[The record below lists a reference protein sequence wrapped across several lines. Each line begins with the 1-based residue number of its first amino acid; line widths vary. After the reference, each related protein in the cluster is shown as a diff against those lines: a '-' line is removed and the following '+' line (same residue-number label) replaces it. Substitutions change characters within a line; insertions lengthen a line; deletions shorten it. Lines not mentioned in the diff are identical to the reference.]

1 MIEDV
6 FKDLENEM
14 KGKIKMKYTL
24 IEELIKDL
32 KLLDGRNFDTMQD
45 KIEHFKDLLEGY
57 LIWAD
62 EDIAYYNEQKP
73 KYDVDAII
81 EERKIK
87 EYCGE

>member
-1 MIEDV
+1 MLEDV

-32 KLLDGRNFDTMQD
+32 KQLDDRDFDTMQD
-45 KIEHFKDLLEGY
+45 KIEKFKDTLHDY

-62 EDIAYYNEQKP
+62 EDIAYYNEENP
-73 KYDVDAII
+73 SEDVDAII

-87 EYCGE
+87 ELFGE